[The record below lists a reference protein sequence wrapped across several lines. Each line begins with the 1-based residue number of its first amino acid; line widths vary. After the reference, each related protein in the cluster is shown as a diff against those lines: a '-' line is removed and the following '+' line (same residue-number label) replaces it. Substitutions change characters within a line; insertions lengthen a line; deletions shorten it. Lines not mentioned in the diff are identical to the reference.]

1 MKTSLLLL
9 SAFAVITSIISCTLT
24 AKAYPVAG
32 PAVQGG
38 KVLDAKFTWAGN
50 GSGTVTLTLPDG
62 EVCTGR
68 YATVVGGIMSP
79 ETVAAQGGAVAVSS
93 SSVSTGDIRGLQTS
107 RAMLIGTRGTIV
119 DFEGYTS
126 GANPTHGFGRAK
138 DNKGNVWKV
147 IW

>member
-1 MKTSLLLL
+1 MKSALLVL
-9 SAFAVITSIISCTLT
+9 SALAAMVSITSCTLT

-50 GSGTVTLTLPDG
+50 GSGTVALTLPDG

-79 ETVAAQGGAVAVSS
+79 EIVAAQGSAVAISS
-93 SSVSTGDIRGLQTS
+93 ASVSTGDVRGLQTS
-107 RAMLIGTRGTIV
+107 RAMLMGTRGTIV

-138 DNKGNVWKV
+138 DNNGNVWKV